1 MKFGKILVNIALQ
14 SLKTW
19 NLKLK
24 REFLWHNQISD
35 DSCYVK
41 NFKNWSLQ
49 FGSAVLKKWGLLIVA
64 YLQIH
69 KRI

>member
-14 SLKTW
+14 LLKTW
-19 NLKLK
+19 KLK
-24 REFLWHNQISD
+24 REFLWHNQILD

-49 FGSAVLKKWGLLIVA
+49 FDSVVLKKWGLLIVA